1 MGNPD
6 TKMILVIT
14 LLLLILLPVFIFTRS
29 SKRRVPGLSKRDKIT
44 GNLTDIAEAGGFL
57 SFLKILHTRF
67 GPIASYW
74 QGDVLTVSI
83 ANPKHFK
90 ETEKMF
96 DRHPALFKVSVGI
109 FLLTELTVK
118 FEILKF

>member
-1 MGNPD
+1 
-6 TKMILVIT
+6 MILVIT

-109 FLLTELTVK
+109 FLLTELS
-118 FEILKF
+118 